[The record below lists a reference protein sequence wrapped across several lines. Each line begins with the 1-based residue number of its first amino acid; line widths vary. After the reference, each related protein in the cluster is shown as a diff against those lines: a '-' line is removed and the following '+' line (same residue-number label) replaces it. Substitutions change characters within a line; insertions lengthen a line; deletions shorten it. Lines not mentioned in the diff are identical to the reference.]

1 MIYDANQEQVE
12 LDTMKEELQ
21 KAHEQCRD
29 EAGVLIK
36 THKLNQVSDM
46 VLECLIDELMLERDA
61 RTYAYEAESNFY
73 GGLIK

>member
-12 LDTMKEELQ
+12 LDMMKEALQ
-21 KAHEQCRD
+21 KVHEKCRD

-36 THKLNQVSDM
+36 THKLDQVSDM

-61 RTYAYEAESNFY
+61 RVYAYEAESNFY

>member
-12 LDTMKEELQ
+12 LDMMKQALQ
-21 KAHEQCRD
+21 KAHEKCRD

-36 THKLNQVSDM
+36 THKLDQVSDM
-46 VLECLIDELMLERDA
+46 VLECLIDEFMLERDA
-61 RTYAYEAESNFY
+61 RNYAYEAESNLY